1 MKGHPMTLAD
11 PVSPD
16 LKRHLR
22 TLKLGQLLAI
32 FHIFAESQSIRRRIQ
47 AEARWAL
54 AVATFRSG
62 KFY

>member
-1 MKGHPMTLAD
+1 MTLAD

-32 FHIFAESQSIRRRIQ
+32 ALHPGPDAARSDITARRTGV
-47 AEARWAL
+47 EAR
-54 AVATFRSG
+54 RHG
-62 KFY
+62 RI